1 MKIRFLCF
9 LWITGVVAPAM
20 LGAFLAAG
28 FSGTESATAAG
39 LVAAAAAEV
48 AIRLLGTPGS
58 SGRGGSGAPATAV
71 PA

>member
-1 MKIRFLCF
+1 MCF

-20 LGAFLAAG
+20 LAAFLVAG

-48 AIRLLGTPGS
+48 AIRLLNTPGS
-58 SGRGGSGAPATAV
+58 GGRDGSGGGAPV
-71 PA
+71 PAVL